1 LIVAKIGEDYILYEI
16 QCDYCEKEYTI
27 KSADPKP
34 REVVECCPFCGNLI
48 EEPAERINDDEIGWD

>member
-1 LIVAKIGEDYILYEI
+1 MIVAKIGEDYILYEI
-16 QCDYCEKEYTI
+16 QCDYCKKEYTI
-27 KSADPKP
+27 KSTDPKP